1 MVASMAAG
9 NETYFYISLC
19 WTLGLGLLM
28 AFWGSWRASRG
39 DFARSSL
46 AGSSAGLLLGFL
58 LLFLAYPLLRA
69 ALTLGQD
76 EFGKLVPGLAWER
89 LSDSRIWSLNCLV
102 SQQVCGTA
110 WHSLLLGL

>member
-39 DFARSSL
+39 DFARSRL

-76 EFGKLVPGLAWER
+76 EFGKLVPGLAW
-89 LSDSRIWSLNCLV
+89 
-102 SQQVCGTA
+102 
-110 WHSLLLGL
+110 